1 MKAIF
6 WITLLLDVAFKVEF
20 AGSQGLKTR
29 KGKLFFSLSTVET
42 DLF

>member
-6 WITLLLDVAFKVEF
+6 WITLLLDIAFKVEL
-20 AGSQGLKTR
+20 AGSQGLKIH
-29 KGKLFFSLSTVET
+29 KGKLFFSLSTVKT